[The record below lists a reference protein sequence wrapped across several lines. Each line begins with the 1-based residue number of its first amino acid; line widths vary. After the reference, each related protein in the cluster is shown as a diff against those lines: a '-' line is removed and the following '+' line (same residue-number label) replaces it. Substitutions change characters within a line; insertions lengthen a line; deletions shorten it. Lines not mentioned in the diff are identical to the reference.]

1 MSKYT
6 QITTQKLP
14 KLKGNISAPL
24 DTLAHSYQKG
34 QETLNKRAFSKY
46 YTSRITLDLIA
57 LKNEREGSYRNALYC
72 ANTIIKSADGKCT
85 TTYCKTR
92 WCITCNR
99 IRTGILIN
107 TYKPLLD
114 TRKSYF
120 VTLTTNLTKTCKT
133 KQDLSATLDR
143 MQRAFA
149 KVVRGLKKWGYNVSA
164 IRKTEVTYSNIA
176 NHFHPHYH
184 IIVCDNWENKGIAE
198 DMVLLWLKEF
208 PKASKTAQSIGIT
221 DENSVLELFKYTTK
235 MWDKQGTVVMPYPAQ
250 KLDIIYSALH
260 RKKVISVYG
269 DFRNIK
275 EPELDEFTTE
285 DASIYLPPNND
296 NTDQVFHWNENER
309 TWVDEDS
316 GECLTTWKFYSE
328 IEFFSG

>member
-1 MSKYT
+1 MTKYT

-14 KLKGNISAPL
+14 KLKGNTSASL

-46 YTSRITLDLIA
+46 YTAQIVHDLIA
-57 LKNEREGSYRNALYC
+57 LKNERETSYRNALYC
-72 ANTIIKSADGKCT
+72 ANTIIKSDDGKCT

-107 TYKPLLD
+107 TYKPVLD

-133 KQDLSATLDR
+133 KRDLSATLDR
-143 MQRAFA
+143 MQCSFA
-149 KVVRGLKKWGYNVSA
+149 RVVRGLKKWGYNVSL
-164 IRKTEVTYSNIA
+164 IRKSEVTYSKIG

-184 IIVCDNWENKGIAE
+184 IIVCDNPENKGIAE

-208 PKASKTAQSIGIT
+208 PKASKDAQSIGIT

-235 MWDKQGTVVMPYPAQ
+235 MWDKQGKVVMPYPAE

-269 DFRNIK
+269 DFRKI
-275 EPELDEFTTE
+275 EAPELDEFTTE
-285 DASIYLPPNND
+285 NASIFLPPNED
-296 NTDQVFHWNENER
+296 NTEQVFQWNEDHR
-309 TWVDEDS
+309 TWIDECT
-316 GECLTTWKFYSE
+316 GECLTTWIKYSE